1 MSILVDENTR
11 VVIQGITGREGA
23 ARAALMKEYGTR
35 VVAGVTPGR
44 KGQSVEGIPVFDSVA
59 EAWREAGPLDVSV
72 IFVPAPLVKNAAMEA
87 MDAGV
92 KLVVI
97 VADRVPL
104 WDAIDLAA
112 FARSRGARFVGPNT
126 LGVISAGKALLG
138 MIGGRAKYARE
149 WFKPGSIG
157 VISRSGGMTSAM
169 SYCTVQAG
177 FGISTAVH
185 VGGDSIIG
193 LREADVLREFQDDPE
208 TTGVILFG
216 EIGSSQEEDVARLVQ
231 EGVVTKPIVAYIGGR
246 AAKAGT
252 RFSHAGAIVEGD
264 RGSYPSKVRTL
275 RAAGIPVAESF
286 DETFVLARAAF
297 GGHGGT

>member
-1 MSILVDENTR
+1 MAILVDENTR

-23 ARAALMKEYGTR
+23 ARAALMKEYGTQ

-44 KGQSVEGIPVFDSVA
+44 KGQDVEGIPVYDSVA
-59 EAWREAGPLDVSV
+59 QAWREAGPLDVSV
-72 IFVPAPLVKNAAMEA
+72 IFVPAPLVKGAAMEA
-87 MDAGV
+87 MDASV
-92 KLVVI
+92 KLVVM

-104 WDAIDLAA
+104 WDAIDIAA
-112 FARSRGARFVGPNT
+112 FARERGARFIGPNT

-138 MIGGRAKYARE
+138 MIGGRASYARE
-149 WFKPGSIG
+149 WFKAGSIG

-169 SYCTVQAG
+169 SYYAVQNG

-193 LREADVLREFQDDPE
+193 MREADVLLEFQNDPA
-208 TTGVILFG
+208 TSGVILFG
-216 EIGSSQEEDVARLVQ
+216 EIGSSQEEDLAKLVAD
-231 EGVVTKPIVAYIGGR
+231 GAVTKPIVAYVGGR

-286 DETFVLARAAF
+286 DETFALARQTF
-297 GGHGGT
+297 GTA